1 MSSNLTANMVVDLW
15 ESVREQVPEKKR
27 EDIAAAMLEVLLD
40 HHIIEDIKDL
50 EEARGSD
57 TYLDGAIDLL
67 LEEHEDGTDESTEE
81 EYEE

>member
-1 MSSNLTANMVVDLW
+1 MSSNLIANMVVDLW
-15 ESVREQVPEKKR
+15 ESVREQIPEKKR

-40 HHIIEDIKDL
+40 HHVIEDIKDL

-67 LEEHEDGTDESTEE
+67 LEEHGVGEEIEESDYDE
-81 EYEE
+81 